1 MTEEMILIP
10 KRVIKM
16 ITMEGFIETFESLKK
31 TNITQVD
38 AYEQC
43 EELYEKYFG
52 RRRYSEFQSFYMAK
66 QRKKRKK

>member
-16 ITMEGFIETFESLKK
+16 ITMEGFIEAFESLKK